1 MRRLLMLAA
10 AGSVVMA
17 GPARAQEPLRRR
29 AQAILAAWTA
39 HDVPTILDG
48 VRVVSLDLP
57 GVRPAAPVSRDQ
69 AAALIRGYLAGT
81 TERQL
86 TLVAVRATG
95 EERGFAELSRE
106 FRVTTGSASR
116 SETIL
121 LGFRRGPPGWRL
133 EEVRVVR

>member
-1 MRRLLMLAA
+1 MLVAVGSALL
-10 AGSVVMA
+10 A
-17 GPARAQEPLRRR
+17 GPARAQESLRAQ
-29 AQAILAAWTA
+29 AQAILTAWTA
-39 HDVPTILDG
+39 HDVPKILDG
-48 VRVVSLDLP
+48 VRLVSLDLP
-57 GVRPAAPVSRDQ
+57 GVRPAAPVNRDQ

-81 TERQL
+81 TEQQL

-95 EERGFAELSRE
+95 EERGFAEFSRE

-121 LGFRRGPPGWRL
+121 LGFRRGSPIWRL